1 MPDII
6 LDLEGIEGESNIEG
20 FDNKIVCTSFSF
32 GAMQP
37 VDRSR
42 NATRTGGTVEVNN
55 ISLARDHDKASTA
68 LMAAL
73 FTGKSWDSATIHF
86 LKATG
91 VADTGNEEFMTIT
104 LSNVI
109 IADMN
114 FGGSAGGY
122 NMTESLSLSFSKIE
136 FEYKVQTEA
145 GELES
150 GAITAVWDIYKQKA
164 E

>member
-20 FDNKIVCTSFSF
+20 FDNKIICTSFSF
-32 GAMQP
+32 GAHQP
-37 VDRSR
+37 IDFSR
-42 NATRTGGTVEVNN
+42 NATRTGGTVEVQN
-55 ISLARDHDKASTA
+55 ISLMRDHDKASTA

-73 FTGKSWDSATIHF
+73 FTAKSWDSGTIHF
-86 LKATG
+86 IKATG
-91 VADTGNEEFMTIT
+91 QADVGNEEFMTIT
-104 LSNVI
+104 LTNVI

-114 FGGSAGGY
+114 ISGNSGGST
-122 NMTESLSLSFSKIE
+122 MSESLTLSFSKIE

-150 GAITAVWDIYKQKA
+150 GAISAVWDILKQKA